1 MLESLNY
8 SFRNP
13 KNIIWVIYHIKQLR
27 NYKKKKKM
35 GSSEDPSLINNVD
48 ELGLVYYG
56 LTTMLMSQW
65 GGELKG
71 DWWVTNKD
79 RIFKEIVL
87 VWLTKCPGR
96 RGRMEEEHE
105 MTLPAARPG
114 FEPRTYW
121 IPDYRPRHEVR
132 FFAQH
137 ADWLCTPLNHT
148 KGCQRQS
155 GGQEATFSVKV
166 VLSLRMRG
174 ALPPFWVLT
183 ASLLFNPL
191 TALGYFNIQH
201 STFSPHTVCIC
212 FLRIS
217 EQTAIISVCSINWL
231 VCITETEC
239 VYCAV
244 RTGDLNVIQLNFS
257 VQRVSKLY
265 PLSLIHAQR
274 WRGNSI
280 CCYGV
285 ALVNICIACFN
296 IK

>member
-137 ADWLCTPLNHT
+137 ADWLALYPTEPYQRVPET
-148 KGCQRQS
+148 KRRAGSDLFRES
-155 GGQEATFSVKV
+155 SAEFKNAWSSSSI
-166 VLSLRMRG
+166 LSLNG
-174 ALPPFWVLT
+174 V
-183 ASLLFNPL
+183 
-191 TALGYFNIQH
+191 
-201 STFSPHTVCIC
+201 
-212 FLRIS
+212 
-217 EQTAIISVCSINWL
+217 III
-231 VCITETEC
+231 
-239 VYCAV
+239 
-244 RTGDLNVIQLNFS
+244 
-257 VQRVSKLY
+257 
-265 PLSLIHAQR
+265 
-274 WRGNSI
+274 
-280 CCYGV
+280 
-285 ALVNICIACFN
+285 
-296 IK
+296 